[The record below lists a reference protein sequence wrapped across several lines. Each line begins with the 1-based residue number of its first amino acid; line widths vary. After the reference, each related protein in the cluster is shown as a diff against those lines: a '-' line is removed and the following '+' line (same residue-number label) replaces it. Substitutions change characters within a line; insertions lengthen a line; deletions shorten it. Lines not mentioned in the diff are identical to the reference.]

1 MIVAEYEAKD
11 ILEQSGIPVVP
22 ARDAAT
28 VERAAEEANHLGYPV
43 ALKLSGSLYVHKTE
57 VGGVL
62 LNIEDDREL
71 ERAFQRLQGIRERL
85 DPSARIIVEP
95 MAPPGAE
102 FFIGIQRHPSFG
114 LLISFGTGGI
124 WLELIKDVS
133 FRLLPATRGDLLE
146 MFQELRSWPRLRQGF
161 RHLPPVNP
169 EPLVDIMEQIGSM
182 SLEWPVLMEMD
193 LNPVIAGPEGAVVAD
208 ARIVLRERTLEA
220 QYIVKS
226 CS

>member
-1 MIVAEYEAKD
+1 
-11 ILEQSGIPVVP
+11 
-22 ARDAAT
+22 
-28 VERAAEEANHLGYPV
+28 
-43 ALKLSGSLYVHKTE
+43 
-57 VGGVL
+57 
-62 LNIEDDREL
+62 
-71 ERAFQRLQGIRERL
+71 
-85 DPSARIIVEP
+85 VEP

-102 FFIGIQRHPSFG
+102 FFIGIQRHPCFG